1 MRVKKWFAVLLLSMA
16 SFALGL
22 YGNENGLIEQNARAG
37 GAQFWKDATPDH
49 KAYID
54 PAYNQ
59 AMTKLVQSTLPAVVS
74 IATEQV
80 IKGRGRGGMPS
91 MNGEPMGD
99 FFDFFFNQPQ
109 NPGGQFKQQGVGSGF
124 VISEDGYILTNSH
137 VVENADQITV
147 QLAGGEELA
156 AKVVGRDETTDI
168 ALIKVAAKKS
178 LPALVLGNSDQLEIG
193 HIVVAMGSP
202 LGLAQTV
209 TQGIV
214 SQKGRKDI
222 QPSGRHIYANFIQ
235 TDASINPGNSGGP
248 LVNIY
253 GEVVGI
259 NTAIAQG
266 TGIGFAIPINMART
280 LLPRLKEGHI
290 ERSYIGIRLQEVTKP
305 LADSLGLEG
314 SKGALVAAVVP
325 GSPAAKAGLKEE
337 DVILEFDGKPIDKH
351 SDLTWLASTAGIGKD
366 VALKVWRDH
375 KALTVTVKLGRMPG
389 DVAETENGEKTPGG
403 EHKALGIHVVTP
415 DRDQLKALGIEDG
428 EGAVVTEI
436 EAESPAQL
444 ARLMP
449 GDVIRKVNATRIKN
463 AEGFVAALK
472 ALHSGETVRLFVN
485 RSGMA
490 LFMAFRMP

>member
-1 MRVKKWFAVLLLSMA
+1 MHLKKWFAVALLVVA
-16 SFALGL
+16 GFALGL
-22 YGNENGLIEQNARAG
+22 YSNEHGLIEQSARANG
-37 GAQFWKDATPDH
+37 TQFWKDASPSH

-59 AMTKLVQSTLPAVVS
+59 AMTKLVQGTLPAVVS

-80 IKGRGRGGMPS
+80 IKRRGRGMPGMG
-91 MNGEPMGD
+91 NEPMGD

-109 NPGGQFKQQGVGSGF
+109 NPGGQYKQQGMGSGF
-124 VISEDGYILTNSH
+124 IISEDGYILTNNH

-147 QLAGGEELA
+147 QFASGEELT
-156 AKVVGRDETTDI
+156 AKVIGRDETTDI
-168 ALIKVAAKKS
+168 ALIKVAAKKP
-178 LPALVLGNSDQLEIG
+178 LPALVLGNSDELEIG

-280 LLPRLKEGHI
+280 LLPRLKEGRI

-305 LADSLGLEG
+305 LAESLGLDTP
-314 SKGALVAAVVP
+314 KGALVASVMP

-351 SDLTWLASTAGIGKD
+351 SDLTWLASTAGVGKE

-375 KALTVTVKLGRMPG
+375 KPISMSLKLGRMPG
-389 DVAETENGEKTPGG
+389 EVAENEAGPNAPGG

-415 DRDQLKALGIEDG
+415 ERDQLKAMGIDDG
-428 EGAVVTEI
+428 EGAMVTEI
-436 EAESPAQL
+436 DAESPAQL
-444 ARLMP
+444 ARLIP
-449 GDVIRKVNATRIKN
+449 GDIIRKVNSTRIKN
-463 AEGFVAALK
+463 AESFVSALK
-472 ALHSGETVRLFVN
+472 ALHSGDTVRLFVN
-485 RSGMA
+485 RGGMA